1 LAILDNGIYIP
12 VGNAFRNNIDQILS
26 PVFNIKGDNRNEKRQ
41 SVIEKL
47 PAFYEKYFDV
57 A

>member
-1 LAILDNGIYIP
+1 MYIP
-12 VGNAFRNNIDQILS
+12 VGNAFRDDIDQILPLGS
-26 PVFNIKGDNRNEKRQ
+26 HFKGDNRDEKRQ

-47 PAFYEKYFDV
+47 PAFFEKFFDV